1 MESSEKEMLVILVEF
16 FEMHGVSVL
25 ENVVA
30 VLVVVSVL
38 ICSIKTLA
46 SNRRATAIVST
57 SWITWFLYRMV
68 LDYKVA
74 IEEVTRLA
82 MDTFVSTQICVHSFA
97 IMVVSWMALIAPF
110 ACDSY
115 LLGHKIYTSLTMIQ
129 RVAIVVVVFI
139 VYGCFK
145 TYTTV
150 VSNADKVKQIMFHI
164 SFVLVAPI
172 IWYTILYIPSEWT
185 GSLSDL
191 VLTWIPFGV
200 SCNLFY
206 KCAKIRSRSSSSRGI
221 GSSSGARNN
230 SKKTYLTKLR
240 EIYSNTP
247 KKISSKTSYSL
258 KRSQKRIG
266 HPLAYWSCW
275 PMLVMFLYV
284 CQGVDEG
291 LEDPVLRTEPLL
303 VIFTVYCFNWNA
315 SVFYAIL
322 SPISAAFTLTI
333 DTVTRS
339 VWNRTLAVRK
349 LWVLKWFFSLTTWI
363 MSSKIALFSFGSV
376 MLLVG
381 LRMMF
386 ATFSVIGTTLK
397 LAIVIGAAADAFRVA
412 DLQLLDMYEQKLS
425 FWILLQILE
434 ICTSM
439 PFIGIFVRLWE
450 PLLLAVSLVVGADVL
465 RFSLSCSESL
475 GFRLWQMVQKK
486 EQKKKRNSTVVS
498 NSKSNVTMTTS
509 SAVTISTTKRKNVNK
524 INDDDCEEKTSNSRS
539 GDVSR
544 NNRSIPDKTT
554 ENKKTR

>member
-1 MESSEKEMLVILVEF
+1 MESSEKEMLVILIEF
-16 FEMHGVSVL
+16 FEMQGVSVL

-172 IWYTILYIPSEWT
+172 IWYTILYMPSEWT

-206 KCAKIRSRSSSSRGI
+206 KCAKIRSRSSSSSTTIRCCRGCCQNLLFC
-221 GSSSGARNN
+221 G
-230 SKKTYLTKLR
+230 L
-240 EIYSNTP
+240 NTF
-247 KKISSKTSYSL
+247 
-258 KRSQKRIG
+258 
-266 HPLAYWSCW
+266 
-275 PMLVMFLYV
+275 MFYV
-284 CQGVDEG
+284 CNLSFVFIRIDTHK
-291 LEDPVLRTEPLL
+291 L
-303 VIFTVYCFNWNA
+303 ICTVYI
-315 SVFYAIL
+315 V
-322 SPISAAFTLTI
+322 
-333 DTVTRS
+333 
-339 VWNRTLAVRK
+339 VR
-349 LWVLKWFFSLTTWI
+349 
-363 MSSKIALFSFGSV
+363 
-376 MLLVG
+376 
-381 LRMMF
+381 
-386 ATFSVIGTTLK
+386 
-397 LAIVIGAAADAFRVA
+397 D
-412 DLQLLDMYEQKLS
+412 
-425 FWILLQILE
+425 
-434 ICTSM
+434 
-439 PFIGIFVRLWE
+439 PFIR
-450 PLLLAVSLVVGADVL
+450 
-465 RFSLSCSESL
+465 
-475 GFRLWQMVQKK
+475 GFMIS
-486 EQKKKRNSTVVS
+486 NSTLR
-498 NSKSNVTMTTS
+498 NC
-509 SAVTISTTKRKNVNK
+509 STKYFR
-524 INDDDCEEKTSNSRS
+524 
-539 GDVSR
+539 
-544 NNRSIPDKTT
+544 
-554 ENKKTR
+554 